1 MDYQQEEEKRILERD
16 AIIDVVH
23 SIILSHIDSNKDG
36 AFSHT
41 DYTLLTVNKEIC
53 GAIRALSYSPELE
66 SSSKDRLCVTCVNH
80 LSQSLN
86 FESNVKAI
94 LECNFAGFKDEIIE
108 TACKLIC
115 DLQFDDPHLDIIID
129 AIQIIRTA
137 PQYLGS
143 DIAQEAFEDIIDIIT
158 DAQKQN

>member
-66 SSSKDRLCVTCVNH
+66 SSSKDRSCVTCVNH

-108 TACKLIC
+108 NACKLIC
-115 DLQFDDPHLDIIID
+115 DLKINDD
-129 AIQIIRTA
+129 R
-137 PQYLGS
+137 
-143 DIAQEAFEDIIDIIT
+143 
-158 DAQKQN
+158 QKENNVTRN

>member
-53 GAIRALSYSPELE
+53 GAIRALSHSPELE
-66 SSSKDRLCVTCVNH
+66 SSSKDRSCVTCVNH

-115 DLQFDDPHLDIIID
+115 NLKINDD
-129 AIQIIRTA
+129 
-137 PQYLGS
+137 S
-143 DIAQEAFEDIIDIIT
+143 
-158 DAQKQN
+158 QKENNVTRN